1 MFNTSHTAPREARK
15 KRDAVVPRG
24 TKKHDAVIKHRPMV
38 KYLAALGAFGE
49 VPAGWTGEAPSMKHG
64 FSRHCIETA
73 IVRCAK
79 AAHAV
84 RAGGRGHSAWR
95 GSNSPDVTFSDF
107 VVAVEAACSP
117 RFFARQF
124 THRQIKM
131 VVEDLIRQGVQYI
144 ERDEAK

>member
-64 FSRHCIETA
+64 FSRRCIETA

-79 AAHAV
+79 AAHAA
-84 RAGGRGHSAWR
+84 RAGGRGHSAWQR
-95 GSNSPDVTFSDF
+95 SNSPDVTFSDF

-144 ERDEAK
+144 EGDEAK